1 VLECWNAKN
10 NTIIYLTAAVI
21 IKIYIYPTPNKNK
34 QTKFQTFMQMEQ
46 VDEFLL
52 ERHWS
57 QPMIN
62 RLKLEVK
69 HIPYRY
75 FLCDDSGSMFIRDG
89 TILDNY
95 G

>member
-1 VLECWNAKN
+1 
-10 NTIIYLTAAVI
+10 
-21 IKIYIYPTPNKNK
+21 
-34 QTKFQTFMQMEQ
+34 MQMEQ